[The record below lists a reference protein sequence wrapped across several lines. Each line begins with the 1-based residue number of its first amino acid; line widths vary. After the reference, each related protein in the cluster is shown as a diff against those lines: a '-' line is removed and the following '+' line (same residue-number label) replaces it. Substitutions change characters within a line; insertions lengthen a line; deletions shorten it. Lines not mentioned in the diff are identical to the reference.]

1 MKCKEVVKELQTL
14 ADNLKLI
21 PSTPIAQAI
30 EKAIEVC
37 NDYAKQEEYDEYIG
51 DNL

>member
-1 MKCKEVVKELQTL
+1 MTCKEAAKELRVL

-30 EKAIEVC
+30 KKAIEVC
-37 NDYAKQEEYDEYIG
+37 EDYAKQEEYDEYIG